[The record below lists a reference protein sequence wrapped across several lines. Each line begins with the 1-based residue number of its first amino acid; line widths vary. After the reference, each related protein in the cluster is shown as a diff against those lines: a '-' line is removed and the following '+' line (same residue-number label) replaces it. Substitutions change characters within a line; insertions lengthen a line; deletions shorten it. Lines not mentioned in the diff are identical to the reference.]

1 MESLAVF
8 DQKMH
13 ERLTVA
19 EARVAELMK
28 QLERERTKRL
38 ELELAFALSDAALPD
53 DFEPDLPPTKRLYAY
68 IEHWK
73 SKALA

>member
-13 ERLTVA
+13 ERLTSA
-19 EARVAELMK
+19 EAQVVQLKK

-38 ELELAFALSDAALPD
+38 ELELAFALSDSGLPD

-73 SKALA
+73 TKALA